1 MARTALP
8 RLLCSCR
15 QLVPVTIAQ
24 RIRAHSVIPG
34 GQERC
39 AASGTEVEAGATVV
53 PPPPAVMTTI
63 RRRTPAELSRWCGPR
78 TWEEADF

>member
-1 MARTALP
+1 MARSALP

-15 QLVPVTIAQ
+15 QLVPVTTAQ
-24 RIRAHSVIPG
+24 RVRAHSVIPD

-39 AASGTEVEAGATVV
+39 AASGTEVAPGALVL
-53 PPPPAVMTTI
+53 PPPPAIAVTT

-78 TWEEADF
+78 TWEDADF